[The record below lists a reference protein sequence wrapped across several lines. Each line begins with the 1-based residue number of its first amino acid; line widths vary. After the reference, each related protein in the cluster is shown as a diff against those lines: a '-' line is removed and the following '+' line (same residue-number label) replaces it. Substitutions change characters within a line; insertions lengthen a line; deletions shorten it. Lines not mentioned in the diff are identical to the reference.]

1 MSTHHLA
8 DHDDVLLIILLMTIL
23 LMTIMLLYVGCNGKS
38 GEGTN
43 LGLTLLTSSG
53 GRELPLH

>member
-1 MSTHHLA
+1 MFGARTGYTRA
-8 DHDDVLLIILLMTIL
+8 VLLL